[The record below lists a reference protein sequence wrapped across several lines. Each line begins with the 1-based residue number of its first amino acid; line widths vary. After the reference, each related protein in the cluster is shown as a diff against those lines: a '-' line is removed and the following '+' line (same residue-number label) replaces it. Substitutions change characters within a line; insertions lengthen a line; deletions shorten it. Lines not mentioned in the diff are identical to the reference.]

1 MDMWAALGPC
11 RCFSFQLS
19 CLVITLGSVY
29 RNINH
34 TGGKTALFT
43 YFGHSQH
50 LWSLASSLYNFTFLA
65 HLSFLSLISFLPSH
79 NPFNHILSLFFSLQ
93 VILQFFLFFYHFN
106 PFLVSPSK
114 YYLCY
119 FKDLFVRLCY
129 VISIFSSLAY
139 KNLFGVKHLDS
150 QMTEFRE
157 NFIADFFF

>member
-1 MDMWAALGPC
+1 MWAALGPC

-29 RNINH
+29 RNINP

-93 VILQFFLFFYHFN
+93 VILQFFFFSIILTHFLSLRPN
-106 PFLVSPSK
+106 ITYVTSRISLYDYVTW
-114 YYLCY
+114 YLY
-119 FKDLFVRLCY
+119 F
-129 VISIFSSLAY
+129 
-139 KNLFGVKHLDS
+139 HL
-150 QMTEFRE
+150 
-157 NFIADFFF
+157 